1 MKGQGSS
8 SGANTKEI
16 LKDLSVP
23 SLVTVIEANLFGF
36 FKLFEQWS
44 RAEVHDDLDILWTI
58 TDIPF
63 PMFNAVFRAYLSN
76 PDAAIEAAIARCRC
90 RNVPMMWWT
99 GPSTQ
104 PAELGIALE
113 ASGFTGEEVT
123 GMAADLRSL
132 PQKVP
137 VPPGL
142 VIQRVADIETM
153 KKWCHVSCVGFEMPD
168 FVGEALLDLFRS
180 IGFDS
185 QSTVRHYIG
194 RLNDEPVSA
203 SSMFLG
209 AGVAGIYSV
218 ATVPETRKRGIGSAT
233 TLMPLHEARMLG
245 YQTGILHSS
254 HMGVN
259 VYHGLGFRE
268 YCKLVRYVWLN
279 QQASK

>member
-1 MKGQGSS
+1 M
-8 SGANTKEI
+8 KEI
-16 LKDLSVP
+16 LKDLSAS
-23 SLVTVIEANLFGF
+23 SLVAVIEANLFEF
-36 FKLFEQWS
+36 FKLFEQWPQA
-44 RAEVHDDLDILWTI
+44 RVHDNADMLWTI

-63 PMFNAVFRAYLSN
+63 PIFNGVFRARLSD

-113 ASGFTGEEVT
+113 ASGFTGEEVI

-132 PQKVP
+132 PQEVS

-142 VIQRVADIETM
+142 SIQRVADIETM
-153 KKWCHVSCVGFEMPD
+153 KKWCHVFCIGFETPD
-168 FVGEALLDLFRS
+168 FVGEALMNLCRS
-180 IGFDS
+180 IGFAS
-185 QSTVRHYIG
+185 QSTVRHYVG
-194 RLNDEPVSA
+194 WLNGKPVSA

-209 AGVAGIYSV
+209 AGVAGIYNV
-218 ATVPETRKRGIGSAT
+218 ATVPEARRRGIGSAT
-233 TLMPLHEARMLG
+233 TLMPLHDARTLG

-268 YCKLVRYVWLN
+268 YCKIVQYVWLN
-279 QQASK
+279 QQAGK

>member
-1 MKGQGSS
+1 M
-8 SGANTKEI
+8 NEI
-16 LKDLSVP
+16 LKDLSVS
-23 SLVTVIEANLFGF
+23 SLVTAIETNLFEF
-36 FKLFEQWS
+36 FKLFEQWP
-44 RAEVHDDLDILWTI
+44 RAEVHDNPDMLWTI

-63 PMFNAVFRAYLSN
+63 PMFNSVFRARLSD
-76 PDAAIEAAIARCRC
+76 PDAAIEAAIGHCRC

-104 PAELGIALE
+104 PAELGITLKAF
-113 ASGFTGEEVT
+113 GFTGEEVT

-132 PQKVP
+132 PREVS

-142 VIQRVADIETM
+142 VIERVGGVEAM
-153 KKWCHVSCVGFEMPD
+153 KKWCHVLCVGFEMPD

-180 IGFDS
+180 IGFNS

-194 RLNDEPVSA
+194 CLNDEPVSA

-209 AGVAGIYSV
+209 AGVAGIYCV
-218 ATVPETRKRGIGSAT
+218 ATVPEARKRGIGSAT
-233 TLMPLHEARMLG
+233 TLMPLHEACMLR
-245 YQTGILHSS
+245 YQISILHSS
-254 HMGVN
+254 HMGVD

-279 QQASK
+279 QQASR